1 MGTNKPY
8 YPNLEAEI
16 SKMGVKKQDI
26 AFALC
31 ITPRTFSKKMMGEID
46 FWWREVLLIHDIL
59 PDVPII
65 TLFEHKD

>member
-26 AFALC
+26 ALALC
-31 ITPRTFSKKMMGEID
+31 ITPRTLSKKITGEID
-46 FWWREVLLIHDIL
+46 FWWREVLIIHEFF

-65 TLFEHKD
+65 TLFEHKE